1 MLRTS
6 PPAWELS
13 SFQDLIRILLILNS
27 WCLGD
32 LKNLLS
38 CGLVVLLTFSY
49 LCDKHFLMKK
59 IELLSPAKN
68 LEIGIAAINHG
79 ADAVYIGGPSFG
91 AREKVGNSIED
102 IEKLCRHA
110 ALYDAKVYVTMNTLL
125 FDNELDQA
133 RKLAYDCWNAGVD
146 ALIVQDMALL
156 NMDDMPPIAL
166 HASTQCHNIEAE
178 KVKFL
183 EDVGFSQVVL
193 ARELSIDEIK
203 DIRSKTTV
211 PLEYFIHGALCVS
224 YSGQCY
230 LSHVI
235 GGRSAN
241 RGACAQPC
249 RLAWNLENKDG
260 KRLISNRH
268 LLSLRDLN
276 NSKNIEE
283 LIDAGI
289 TSFKIEGRLKDI
301 DYVKNV
307 TAYYRN
313 RIDEIIAKRDDLCR
327 SSRGESNPSFYPA
340 PEKSFSRGFT
350 DYFIHGRQKY
360 IDAPYSPK
368 SMGEYLGTIE
378 KVKNKSITIRT
389 GKELHNGDGLCFLDR
404 ENNLLGF
411 NVNAVDTSQQ
421 DNKTTR
427 QQGVR
432 LQTISSNSDI
442 SMATRFKI
450 EGSKIFRNHDN
461 VWEKELEKSNGNRKI
476 KISLR
481 FNDTEDGFA
490 LSAKLYNEDSEY
502 VTTNISIEKEIAINT
517 EKALDNIKS
526 KLSQWGDTEF
536 SVEEIEVDFEDY
548 KTTRL
553 QDYKSEPI
561 DNNQHPIA
569 YFIRAS
575 VLGEMKKDLVEKLKS
590 YLIEKHRNER
600 DCRDVTSVASNVVYP
615 KESLTYLGNVINKK
629 SREFYERHGV
639 EIIEDGLEKLHSNEE
654 TVVMTTKHCVRY
666 ANNICCKE
674 IGKPAES
681 LYLFNE
687 KGRFRLDFDCR
698 NCCMKVIKEK

>member
-1 MLRTS
+1 
-6 PPAWELS
+6 
-13 SFQDLIRILLILNS
+13 
-27 WCLGD
+27 
-32 LKNLLS
+32 
-38 CGLVVLLTFSY
+38 
-49 LCDKHFLMKK
+49 MKK

-68 LEIGIAAINHG
+68 LEVGIAAINHG

-102 IEKLCRHA
+102 IEALCRHA
-110 ALYDAKVYVTMNTLL
+110 ALFDAKVYVTMNTLL
-125 FDNELDQA
+125 FDNELEDA

-156 NMDDMPPIAL
+156 NMDMPPIAL

-193 ARELSIDEIK
+193 ARELSIEQIK

-249 RLAWNLENKDG
+249 RLSWNLENAEG

-313 RIDEIIAKRDDLCR
+313 RIDEVIAKRDDICR
-327 SSRGESNPSFYPA
+327 SSRGESNPTFYPA

-378 KVKNKSITIRT
+378 KVKNKSITIKT

-411 NVNAVDTSQQ
+411 NVNAVDTSQY

-427 QQGVR
+427 QQGIR
-432 LQTISSNSDI
+432 LQTISSNTDI

-450 EGSKIFRNHDN
+450 EGSKIFRNSDL
-461 VWEKELEKSNGNRKI
+461 VWQKEVEKSNGNRKQ

-481 FNDTEDGFA
+481 FTDTEDGFA
-490 LSAKLYNEDSEY
+490 LSAKLYNEDCEY
-502 VTTNISIEKEIAINT
+502 VTTNISIEKEVAINT

-536 SVEEIEVDFEDY
+536 AVEEIDVDFGQQ
-548 KTTRL
+548 TT
-553 QDYKSEPI
+553 
-561 DNNQHPIA
+561 DNGQGSLSLSKADIGTSTSSVTEESPIA

-600 DCRDVTSVASNVVYP
+600 DTFVRPETNAIFP
-615 KESLTYLGNVINKK
+615 KDNLSYLGNVINKK
-629 SREFYERHGV
+629 SREFYEMHGV
-639 EIIEDGLEKLHSNEE
+639 ENIEDGLEKLRSDDEL
-654 TVVMTTKHCVRY
+654 VVMTTKHCVRY
-666 ANNICCKE
+666 ANNICSKE
-674 IGKPAES
+674 IGKPATS
-681 LYLFNE
+681 LYLVND

>member
-1 MLRTS
+1 
-6 PPAWELS
+6 
-13 SFQDLIRILLILNS
+13 
-27 WCLGD
+27 
-32 LKNLLS
+32 
-38 CGLVVLLTFSY
+38 
-49 LCDKHFLMKK
+49 MKK

-68 LEIGIAAINHG
+68 LEVGIAAINHG

-102 IEKLCRHA
+102 IEALCKHA
-110 ALYDAKVYVTMNTLL
+110 ALFDAKVYVTMNTLL
-125 FDNELDQA
+125 YDSELEDA

-156 NMDDMPPIAL
+156 NMDMPPIAL

-193 ARELSIDEIK
+193 ARELSIEQIK
-203 DIRSKTTV
+203 DIRSKTSV
-211 PLEYFIHGALCVS
+211 PLEYFVHGALCVS

-249 RLAWNLENKDG
+249 RLSWNLENAEG

-289 TSFKIEGRLKDI
+289 SSFKIEGRLKDI

-313 RIDEIIAKRDDLCR
+313 KIDEVIAKRDDLCR

-378 KVKNKSITIRT
+378 KIKNKSITIRT

-411 NVNAVDTSQQ
+411 NVNAVAE
-421 DNKTTR
+421 NKTR
-427 QQGVR
+427 S
-432 LQTISSNSDI
+432 LSQTITSNTDI

-461 VWEKELEKSNGNRKI
+461 VWEKELEKSNGNRKQ

-481 FNDTEDGFA
+481 FTDTEDGFA
-490 LSAKLYNEDSEY
+490 LSAKLYNKDSEY
-502 VTTNISIEKEIAINT
+502 VTTNISIDKEVAINT

-536 SVEEIEVDFEDY
+536 SIEEIDVEFGQQ
-548 KTTRL
+548 TT
-553 QDYKSEPI
+553 
-561 DNNQHPIA
+561 DNGQQTLSTA

-600 DCRDVTSVASNVVYP
+600 DRRDVTPVASNVIYP
-615 KESLTYLGNVINKK
+615 KESLTYLGNVINEK
-629 SREFYERHGV
+629 SREFYKRHGV
-639 EIIEDGLEKLHSNEE
+639 EIIEDGLEKLRSGDEL
-654 TVVMTTKHCVRY
+654 VVMTTKHCVRY
-666 ANNICCKE
+666 ANNICSKE
-674 IGKPAES
+674 IGKPATS
-681 LYLFNE
+681 LYLAND

>member
-1 MLRTS
+1 
-6 PPAWELS
+6 
-13 SFQDLIRILLILNS
+13 
-27 WCLGD
+27 
-32 LKNLLS
+32 
-38 CGLVVLLTFSY
+38 
-49 LCDKHFLMKK
+49 MKK

-68 LEIGIAAINHG
+68 LEVGIAAINHG

-102 IEKLCRHA
+102 IETLCRHA
-110 ALYDAKVYVTMNTLL
+110 ALFDAKVYVTMNTLL
-125 FDNELDQA
+125 FDNELEDA

-156 NMDDMPPIAL
+156 NMDMPPIAL
-166 HASTQCHNIEAE
+166 HASTQCHNIDAE

-193 ARELSIDEIK
+193 ARELSIEQIK

-249 RLAWNLENKDG
+249 RLSWNLENAEG
-260 KRLISNRH
+260 RRLVTNRH

-289 TSFKIEGRLKDI
+289 SSFKIEGRLKDI

-307 TAYYRN
+307 TAFYRKT
-313 RIDEIIAKRDDLCR
+313 IDEIIERRDDICR
-327 SSRGESNPSFYPA
+327 SSRGESNPAFYPN

-378 KVKNKSITIRT
+378 KVKNKSVTIRT
-389 GKELHNGDGLCFLDR
+389 GKTLHNGDGLCFLDR

-411 NVNAVDTSQQ
+411 NVNAVSRDASMLPTIKHIDTSK
-421 DNKTTR
+421 NR
-427 QQGVR
+427 QSQR
-432 LQTISSNSDI
+432 QTVTSNSDI

-450 EGSKIFRNHDN
+450 EGSKIFRNSDL
-461 VWEKELEKSNGNRKI
+461 VWQKEVEKSQGNRKM
-476 KISLR
+476 KIDLI
-481 FNDTEDGFA
+481 FTDTEDGFA
-490 LSAKLYNEDSEY
+490 LSAKLHDSDSEY
-502 VTTNISIEKEIAINT
+502 ITTYLSAEKEIANNA
-517 EKALDNIKS
+517 EKALENIKN

-536 SVEEIEVDFEDY
+536 SVEEFCFSHQVAESPSHRDVE
-548 KTTRL
+548 L
-553 QDYKSEPI
+553 QKFPVETYGRMS
-561 DNNQHPIA
+561 

-575 VLGEMKKDLVEKLKS
+575 VLGEMKKDLVEKLRA
-590 YLIEKHRNER
+590 YLIEKHRDER
-600 DCRDVTSVASNVVYP
+600 ERRDVTPVASQDVTPVASFVTPVASQVIYP
-615 KESLTYLGNVINKK
+615 QTSLTYLGNVINKK
-629 SREFYERHGV
+629 AKEFYEFHGV
-639 EIIEDGLEKLHSNEE
+639 KDIEDGLEKIKSNDEL
-654 TVVMTTKHCVRY
+654 VVMTTKHCIRY
-666 ANNICCKE
+666 ANNICSKE
-674 IGKPAES
+674 IGKPATS
-681 LYLFNE
+681 LYLVND

>member
-1 MLRTS
+1 MWTKTVDRS
-6 PPAWELS
+6 
-13 SFQDLIRILLILNS
+13 
-27 WCLGD
+27 
-32 LKNLLS
+32 LLS
-38 CGLVVLLTFSY
+38 V
-49 LCDKHFLMKK
+49 DIKNRNMKK

-68 LEIGIAAINHG
+68 LEVGIAAINHG

-102 IEKLCRHA
+102 IETLCRHA
-110 ALYDAKVYVTMNTLL
+110 ALFDAKVYVTMNTLL
-125 FDNELDQA
+125 FDNELEDA

-156 NMDDMPPIAL
+156 NMDMPPIAL
-166 HASTQCHNIEAE
+166 HASTQCHNIDAE

-193 ARELSIDEIK
+193 ARELSIEQIK
-203 DIRSKTTV
+203 DISSKTTV
-211 PLEYFIHGALCVS
+211 PLEYFVHGALCVS

-249 RLAWNLENKDG
+249 RLSWNLENAEG
-260 KRLISNRH
+260 KRLATNRH

-289 TSFKIEGRLKDI
+289 SSFKIEGRLKDI

-307 TAYYRN
+307 TAFYRKT
-313 RIDEIIAKRDDLCR
+313 IDEIIERRDDICR
-327 SSRGESNPSFYPA
+327 SSRGESNPSFYPN

-378 KVKNKSITIRT
+378 KVKNKSVTIRT
-389 GKELHNGDGLCFLDR
+389 GKTLHNGDGLCFLDR

-411 NVNAVDTSQQ
+411 NVNAVAE
-421 DNKTTR
+421 NKTRSLT
-427 QQGVR
+427 
-432 LQTISSNSDI
+432 QTVTSNSDI

-450 EGSKIFRNHDN
+450 EGSKIFRNSDL
-461 VWEKELEKSNGNRKI
+461 VWQKEVEKSQGNRKM
-476 KISLR
+476 KIDLI
-481 FNDTEDGFA
+481 FTDTEDGFA
-490 LSAKLYNEDSEY
+490 LSAKLHDTDSEY
-502 VTTNISIEKEIAINT
+502 ITTYLSTEKEIANNA
-517 EKALDNIKS
+517 EKALENIKN

-536 SVEEIEVDFEDY
+536 VVEKFCFGQQDNE
-548 KTTRL
+548 TTRQRDVEL
-553 QDYKSEPI
+553 QKFPVETYGRMS
-561 DNNQHPIA
+561 

-575 VLGEMKKDLVEKLKS
+575 VLGEMKKDLVEKLRS
-590 YLIEKHRNER
+590 YLIEKHRDER
-600 DCRDVTSVASNVVYP
+600 ERRDITSSQQNVIFP
-615 KESLTYLGNVINKK
+615 KEHLSYLGNVINKK
-629 SREFYERHGV
+629 AREFYELHGV
-639 EIIEDGLEKLHSNEE
+639 KDIEDGLEKIKSNDEL
-654 TVVMTTKHCVRY
+654 VVMTTKHCIRY
-666 ANNICCKE
+666 ANNICSKE
-674 IGKPAES
+674 IGKPATS
-681 LYLFNE
+681 LYLVND

>member
-1 MLRTS
+1 
-6 PPAWELS
+6 
-13 SFQDLIRILLILNS
+13 
-27 WCLGD
+27 
-32 LKNLLS
+32 
-38 CGLVVLLTFSY
+38 
-49 LCDKHFLMKK
+49 MKK

-68 LEIGIAAINHG
+68 LEVGIAAINHG

-102 IEKLCRHA
+102 IEALCKHA
-110 ALYDAKVYVTMNTLL
+110 ALFDAKVYVTMNTLL
-125 FDNELDQA
+125 YDSELEDA

-156 NMDDMPPIAL
+156 NMDMPPIAL

-193 ARELSIDEIK
+193 ARELSIEQIK
-203 DIRSKTTV
+203 DIRSKTTI
-211 PLEYFIHGALCVS
+211 PLEYFVHGALCVS

-249 RLAWNLENKDG
+249 RLSWNLENAEG

-313 RIDEIIAKRDDLCR
+313 KIDEVIAKRDDLCR
-327 SSRGESNPSFYPA
+327 SSRGESSPSFYPA

-378 KVKNKSITIRT
+378 KIKNKSITIRT

-411 NVNAVDTSQQ
+411 NVNAVAE
-421 DNKTTR
+421 NKTR
-427 QQGVR
+427 S
-432 LQTISSNSDI
+432 LSQTITSNTDI

-461 VWEKELEKSNGNRKI
+461 VWEKELEKSNGNRKQ

-481 FNDTEDGFA
+481 FTDTEDGFA

-502 VTTNISIEKEIAINT
+502 VTTNISIDKEVAINT

-536 SVEEIEVDFEDY
+536 SVEEIDVEFGQQ
-548 KTTRL
+548 TT
-553 QDYKSEPI
+553 
-561 DNNQHPIA
+561 DNGQQTLSTA

-600 DCRDVTSVASNVVYP
+600 DRRDVTPVASNVIYP
-615 KESLTYLGNVINKK
+615 KESLTYLGNVINEK
-629 SREFYERHGV
+629 SREFYKRHGV
-639 EIIEDGLEKLHSNEE
+639 EIIEDGLEKLRSGDEL
-654 TVVMTTKHCVRY
+654 VVMTTKHCVRY
-666 ANNICCKE
+666 ANNICSKE
-674 IGKPAES
+674 IGKPATS
-681 LYLFNE
+681 LYLAND